1 MDVSTWV
8 HGHGGVVRTPRLRDA
23 GFSAHQVGL
32 EVSAGTLVRVRR
44 GWISTR
50 DADAELV
57 AAARHGV
64 VVTCVSAA
72 RRMGLWVVQ
81 QPGMHVAA
89 PSHAGRMTAGSACT
103 VHWDAPWEARH
114 PDALVDSL
122 INMLV
127 LVALCQPFDAAR
139 TIWES
144 AIRKGLVEQGHLTQ
158 LELPAAARRVR
169 DTASPFSD
177 SGLETLM
184 LVRLAWLRLPVRQ
197 QVFLH
202 GHCVDFLI
210 GARLVVQIDG
220 WAHHRT
226 SRDRNRDIAHDA
238 QLTLAGY
245 TVLRVS
251 YDQVM
256 NRWEEVHGLIVAAV
270 ARSLHLARR

>member
-1 MDVSTWV
+1 M
-8 HGHGGVVRTPRLRDA
+8 
-23 GFSAHQVGL
+23 
-32 EVSAGTLVRVRR
+32 SAGTLVRVRR
-44 GWISTR
+44 GWISTH
-50 DADAELV
+50 DADAELI
-57 AAARHGV
+57 AAARDGV

-72 RRMGLWVVQ
+72 RRRGLWVVQ
-81 QPGMHVAA
+81 ESGTHVAA
-89 PSHAGRMTAGSACT
+89 PSHAGRMTAGEAST
-103 VHWDAPWEARH
+103 VHWHEPWEARH

-122 INMLV
+122 INMLI
-127 LVALCQPFDAAR
+127 LVALCQPFDAAL

-144 AIRKGLVEQGHLTQ
+144 ALRKGLVELDYLTQ
-158 LELPAAARRVR
+158 LELPAVVRRVR

-184 LVRLAWLRLPVRQ
+184 LVRLAWLRLPIRQ

-238 QLTLAGY
+238 QLALAGY

-270 ARSLHLARR
+270 ARSLHLAR